1 MIKPAKIIPI
11 KKCPLG
17 VPGFGLITD
26 GGAPEGRTTLVAGAA
41 ASGKTVLARQFPAG
55 GARLYDD
62 PGAMVTF
69 EENPGEMFTNAASL
83 GWDSFRNPDP
93 CVCSREGAY

>member
-17 VPGFGLITD
+17 VPGLGLITD
-26 GGAPEGRTTLVAGAA
+26 GGAPEGRTTLAAGAA

-55 GARLYDD
+55 GARLYDG
-62 PGAMVTF
+62 PGAKVTF
-69 EENPGEMFTNAASL
+69 EENPGKMFTNAASL
-83 GWDSFRNPDP
+83 D
-93 CVCSREGAY
+93 VCSREGAY